1 MAPGLTLSFSTYT
14 VRLER
19 FSGGGAQR
27 SYVDIAS
34 LNFSATGSAV
44 QSGNTRAARR
54 LWTVN
59 LLVKS
64 EDAYELEDLYE
75 AWDNLRATGANAI
88 VAITDEVTVRDA
100 GSPLTANT
108 VFTEP
113 VSLEVVGN
121 GNPLYRVSFGL
132 SEV

>member
-1 MAPGLTLSFSTYT
+1 MTPGLTLSFSTYT

-27 SYVDIAS
+27 SYVDTAS

-59 LLVKS
+59 LLVKA
-64 EDAYELEDLYE
+64 EDAYQLEDLYE
-75 AWDNLRATGANAI
+75 AWDTLRATGANAI

>member
-1 MAPGLTLSFSTYT
+1 MKA
-14 VRLER
+14 
-19 FSGGGAQR
+19 
-27 SYVDIAS
+27 
-34 LNFSATGSAV
+34 
-44 QSGNTRAARR
+44 
-54 LWTVN
+54 
-59 LLVKS
+59 

-75 AWDNLRATGANAI
+75 AWDTLRATGANAI
-88 VAITDEVTVRDA
+88 VAITDEITVRDSSA
-100 GSPLTANT
+100 PITANT

>member
-1 MAPGLTLSFSTYT
+1 MTPGLTLSFSTYT

-27 SYVDIAS
+27 SYVDTAS

-75 AWDNLRATGANAI
+75 AWDTLRATGANAI
-88 VAITDEVTVRDA
+88 VAITDEITVRDSA
-100 GSPLTANT
+100 APITANT